1 MITGLPRSEAIEL
14 LEACEYN
21 LERAVEIHFGGDGA
35 SSSKKTA
42 NGSTNGTKRS
52 HKEIYSD
59 SNEAISI
66 SDDSNSQSSTSKYDN
81 GDGVRA
87 PIAPTFARLCDY
99 DPYCKAIRPSLLN

>member
-1 MITGLPRSEAIEL
+1 MITGLQRSEAIEL
-14 LEACEYN
+14 LEACEYSS
-21 LERAVEIHFGGDGA
+21 ERAVEIHFGGSGGDGA

-42 NGSTNGTKRS
+42 NGTKRS

-99 DPYCKAIRPSLLN
+99 DPYCKAI